1 MVQTGKVVVVAN
13 HYLVS
18 KPSEMVEQFLWI
30 WSLAWFSVVHDLY
43 MYQEVVQPYTMSYIQ
58 HVLLII

>member
-13 HYLVS
+13 PYLVS
-18 KPSEMVEQFLWI
+18 APNEMVEQLLRI

-43 MYQEVVQPYTMSYIQ
+43 MYQEVVRG
-58 HVLLII
+58 HAVA